1 MFDEKLHPGHHSIR
15 LTHRDYRTPGIY
27 FVTICTHQKKCIFG
41 KIVSNT
47 AWPSALGQI
56 VHECWIAIPSHFAHV
71 NLHAFV
77 IMPNH
82 VHGIIEIAG
91 HGAQHTAPLQRI
103 GLGEDRK
110 ALVHAGF
117 LAAVVRS
124 FKAAVTRRARVES
137 CYAEEIWQRNY
148 FERVV
153 RDGQEF
159 ADTCRYIG
167 ENVMKWDGDL
177 ENPNTQKS
185 ITPGLA
191 GAQHAAPLQR
201 RLLR

>member
-1 MFDEKLHPGHHSIR
+1 M
-15 LTHRDYRTPGIY
+15 
-27 FVTICTHQKKCIFG
+27 
-41 KIVSNT
+41 
-47 AWPSALGQI
+47 
-56 VHECWIAIPSHFAHV
+56 
-71 NLHAFV
+71 
-77 IMPNH
+77 
-82 VHGIIEIAG
+82 
-91 HGAQHTAPLQRI
+91 
-103 GLGEDRK
+103 GEDRK